1 MLHKPG
7 GLQVGVVASNGSETR
22 VRMSHEFLP
31 AVKKHLRTAV
41 GFYCSAPHCGKQTN
55 VFNRERL
62 LEQYDGDAAHIYGAN
77 PGSARYADL
86 PSGWKRDG
94 AENGIWLCAT
104 CHRQVDQNAVLFP
117 GALLEWWKEW
127 AEEAHESG
135 YRRMNRKTHASADI
149 REDLE
154 RAKQFVSA
162 LWPAIEEFRNCYG
175 SVESGSRWDTRRA
188 IPPLATRIIRTL
200 GGGGPWGWNNSHQH
214 WTFVEDFQLWQTE
227 LVRLASI
234 LSSYPAFKISNRDGE
249 VDWRHVRIPHETKL
263 YSSTL
268 VFQDET
274 ADAIYLFI
282 QQVYRFDEF
291 LNGYRG
297 TTHQPYSILGRN
309 RF

>member
-1 MLHKPG
+1 
-7 GLQVGVVASNGSETR
+7 
-22 VRMSHEFLP
+22 MSHEFLP

-135 YRRMNRKTHASADI
+135 YRRMSRNTHASADI
-149 REDLE
+149 REDLQ

-162 LWPAIEEFRNCYG
+162 LWPAIEGFKNCYS
-175 SVESGSRWDTRRA
+175 SVSSATGRNTHRS
-188 IPPLATRIIRTL
+188 ISPLATRIIRTL
-200 GGGGPWGWNNSHQH
+200 GSDGPWGWKNDHPH

-227 LVRLASI
+227 LVRLARM
-234 LSSYPAFKISNRDGE
+234 LSTYPVFKISGRDSV
-249 VDWRHVRIPHETKL
+249 VDWRHVRTPHETKP

-282 QQVYRFDEF
+282 QQVHRFHDF
-291 LNGYRG
+291 LNEYRG
-297 TTHQPYSILGRN
+297 TSHQPSSMLRRD
-309 RF
+309 RFATAKASS